1 MKVSTERR
9 EGYLYVRVTGDFS
22 LDRAREACRAWSE
35 TDLARTGRCV
45 ICDVTELRSFAAT
58 AVPVMERFEL
68 GQAVVDALSPDI
80 RLAIIETPEQFDP
93 ERFGETVMT
102 NRGVMVHITTSLDDA
117 MAWLAQ
123 WRQVSSTPVREGG

>member
-35 TDLARTGRCV
+35 TDLAQAGRCV
-45 ICDVTELRSFAAT
+45 ICDVTELRSFAT
-58 AVPVMERFEL
+58 ADVPVMERFEL
-68 GQAVVDALSPDI
+68 GRALVEALSPDI

-102 NRGVMVHITTSLDDA
+102 NRGVMVRITTSLDDA

-123 WRQVSSTPVREGG
+123 WRQVSSAPAGEGR